1 MTTTPN
7 KGYTVPT
14 VGADFGVWGNELNA
28 NLQILDKNLGGEFTV
43 SVAGNADYTL
53 STTNAQN
60 LIQLLTGALTGNIHY
75 ILPALAGFYII
86 GNATTG
92 AFTVTISCAGG
103 GTSFVLPQNINA
115 IVGCDGVNAFEAQTL
130 SAGPPGPPGP
140 TGPTG
145 PPGPPGP
152 TTSLVQGGGGSITP
166 TSGTATINFP
176 TAYSSTPA
184 VVVSFNGAQI
194 GMNVANLS
202 VVAQSTSGFT
212 TVVNDSTNG
221 ALITGFNYLFNW
233 IAIGPP

>member
-28 NLQILDKNLGGEFTV
+28 NLQILDRNLGGEFFA
-43 SVAGNADYTL
+43 SVAGNTDYTL

-60 LIQLLTGALTGNIHY
+60 LIQVPTGALTGNIHY
-75 ILPALAGFYII
+75 ILPALIGFYII
-86 GNATTG
+86 VNDTTG
-92 AFTVTISCAGG
+92 AFTVTVKCAGG
-103 GTSFVLPQNINA
+103 SIGIIIPQGANKI
-115 IVGCDGVNAFEAQTL
+115 IGCDGVNVFEAPTL

-152 TTSLVQGGGGSITP
+152 TTSLVQGGVGVMP
-166 TSGTATINFP
+166 TSANTTINFP

-184 VVVSFNGAQI
+184 VVVSYNGAQI
-194 GMNVANLS
+194 GMNVAVFS
-202 VVAQSTSGFT
+202 VVTQSASGFT
-212 TVVNDSTNG
+212 TVVNDSANG
-221 ALITGFNYLFNW
+221 ALLTGFSFLFNW
-233 IAIGPP
+233 VAVGPP